1 MLELTNVHRPPPG
14 TPLWQSAVTKLHSA
28 LRASPYRLTEH
39 IPAVLY
45 PIALPFEI
53 LNMCSFAIRRRRLI
67 EGGVPYGLYR
77 MFYRLRNL
85 ERHRLVAFFLRTEAL
100 PVEELRGLLRRLPG
114 APDAQMLL
122 EAGVI
127 EAIDRGQVRS
137 CLRFASC
144 GNLLVVADHPDRRIA
159 DYVYIGGDSLDFAE
173 RLRRALNGRRFQRA
187 LDLCCGTGIQALTIA
202 QFADQVEG
210 SDINLRAIDY
220 ANLNAALHGLSERVR
235 FSVGNLS
242 EKLEGP
248 YDLIVAN
255 PPFVYLPQ
263 EDKIIN
269 RDGYGGE
276 LGLEIVERIMT
287 DLDRLLGPNGEAML
301 ISDSPFIAGESSLR
315 RLAQRVISRKRL
327 GAKLTAVQYSVH
339 RERAAFQRA
348 KGISHVIHYFVHVSR
363 SFSGIQVA
371 ELPVTRQLTGATYAK
386 IASWVYGG

>member
-1 MLELTNVHRPPPG
+1 
-14 TPLWQSAVTKLHSA
+14 VTKLHNA
-28 LRASPYRLTEH
+28 LQASPYRLAEH
-39 IPAVLY
+39 IPMALY
-45 PIALPFEI
+45 PMALPFEI

-67 EGGVPYGLYR
+67 EEGVPYGLYR
-77 MFYRLRNL
+77 MF
-85 ERHRLVAFFLRTEAL
+85 HRLYNSERDRLIAFFLRTEAL
-100 PVEELRGLLRRLPG
+100 PVEDLQNLLQRLSG
-114 APDAQMLL
+114 APDTQMLL

-127 EAIDRGQVRS
+127 EALGRGQVRA

-144 GNLLVVADHPDRRIA
+144 GNLLMVADYPDRRIA

-173 RLRRALNGRRFQRA
+173 RLRLALNGQRFKRA

-210 SDINLRAIDY
+210 TDINPRAIDY
-220 ANLNAALHGLSERVR
+220 ANLNAALHGLSERVH

-248 YDLIVAN
+248 YDLVVAN
-255 PPFVYLPQ
+255 PPFVYLPPEEQ
-263 EDKIIN
+263 NIN

-287 DLDRLLGPNGEAML
+287 DLDRLLGPSGEAML

-315 RLAQRVISRKRL
+315 RLTQRVTSRKRL
-327 GAKLTAVQYSVH
+327 GARLTAVQYSVH
-339 RERAAFQRA
+339 RERAAFQRT

-363 SFSGIQVA
+363 SLSGIQVA
-371 ELPVTRQLTGATYAK
+371 ELPVARQLVGVMYTK